1 MITSDAD
8 LNLARLIFDDITD
21 FTAEEVLEMELALMD
36 SIAIKQAGGEHLVH
50 WDAAGDYQ

>member
-8 LNLARLIFDDITD
+8 LNLAQLIFDDVRD

-36 SIAIKQAGGEHLVH
+36 AIAIKQAGGEHLVH
-50 WDAAGDYQ
+50 WEAAGDYN

>member
-8 LNLARLIFDDITD
+8 LNLARLIFDDIRD

-36 SIAIKQAGGEHLVH
+36 SIAIKVAGGEHLVL
-50 WDAAGDYQ
+50 WDAAGEYQ